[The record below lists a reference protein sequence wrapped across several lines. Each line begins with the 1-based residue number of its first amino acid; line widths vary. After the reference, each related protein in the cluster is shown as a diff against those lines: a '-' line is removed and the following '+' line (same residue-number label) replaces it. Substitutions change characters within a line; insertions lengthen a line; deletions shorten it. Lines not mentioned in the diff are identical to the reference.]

1 MPEITG
7 VLTDDH
13 GTITHLITAEEDR
26 VSVEELAESL
36 AEGQDYY
43 ITFGDEERYAIT
55 IVAEDGHL
63 EPTIDDPTGKH
74 SLWDLPQAEDPAEEE
89 IEEMFDEMTR
99 MGEFDED
106 EFGGSEQKEKDMEDI
121 L

>member
-1 MPEITG
+1 MPEITR

-13 GTITHLITAEEDR
+13 GTITHLVTEDEDR
-26 VSVEELAESL
+26 LSVEELAELLS
-36 AEGQDYY
+36 EGKDYY
-43 ITFGDEERYAIT
+43 VTFGDEDRYSIT

-63 EPTIDDPTGKH
+63 EPTIDDPRGKH
-74 SLWDLPQAEDPAEEE
+74 SLWDLPQEEDPAEEE

-99 MGEFDED
+99 MGEFDEE
-106 EFGGSEQKEKDMEDI
+106 EFGGQERNEKDMEDI